1 MKLDP
6 LKSCK
11 ARRILIFSLS
21 YFPRF
26 VGGAEVAVKEITDRI
41 PPSEIEFDMIT
52 LGDGSSPTDERLGSI
67 RVYRIFNSNGWPQK
81 LAFPFAAYLKAQKL
95 AANKHYD
102 LVWAIMASYGGLAA
116 LLFKRKHPEVPVILN
131 VQEGDNFRRRN
142 GFWRPLFR
150 RIFRSADRIHAIS
163 NYLAGWARDMGAT
176 CPVNVVPNAVDFGLF
191 SKEILENDKESLKK
205 KLCKKE
211 GDVFLITTS
220 RLVEKNAVGDIID
233 SLQYLPKNV
242 KLLVLG
248 QGPLEKDLKHQTLR
262 LGLNYTDEPPVNP
275 GNRIHF
281 IGYVSHALMPAYLAI
296 SEVFVRPSLSEGL
309 GISFLEAMAA
319 GVPVVGTSVGGIPD
333 FLEEGETGVFC
344 EVKNPKNIA
353 QKVEKYLKD
362 AESREYIV
370 KKAKALVKE
379 KYQWEK
385 IVGDVKRV
393 FLESK

>member
-1 MKLDP
+1 MKP
-6 LKSCK
+6 I
-11 ARRILIFSLS
+11 RILIFSLS

-41 PPSEIEFDMIT
+41 SPSEIEFDMIT
-52 LGDGSSPTDERLGSI
+52 LGDGVSPAKETVGNVFLH
-67 RVYRIFNSNGWPQK
+67 RILKPSGWPWLAK
-81 LAFPFAAYLKAQKL
+81 LFFPFAAFRKALKLQTDRP
-95 AANKHYD
+95 YD
-102 LVWAIMASYGGLAA
+102 AVWAIMASYAGFAA
-116 LLFKRKHPEVPVILN
+116 FLFKRKNPRVPFVLN
-131 VQEGDNFRRRN
+131 IQEGDHFERRK
-142 GFWRPLFR
+142 GIFRPLFAK
-150 RIFRSADRIHAIS
+150 IFRSADRIHAIS
-163 NYLAGWARDMGAT
+163 NYLADWSRDMGAA
-176 CPVNVVPNAVDFGLF
+176 CPVEVVPNAVDFRLF
-191 SKEILENDKESLKK
+191 SEEIPKDDKESLKK

-211 GDVFLITTS
+211 EDVFLITTS

-233 SLQYLPKNV
+233 SLQYLPKNI

-248 QGPLEKDLKHQTLR
+248 QGPLETDLKCQTLR

-275 GNRIHF
+275 GNRVHF

-296 SEVFVRPSLSEGL
+296 SEIFVRPSLSEGL

-319 GVPVVGTSVGGIPD
+319 GVPVIGTPVGGIPD
-333 FLEEGETGVFC
+333 FLKEAETGLFC

-370 KKAKALVKE
+370 KKARALVKE

-385 IVGDVKRV
+385 IVGDIKRI
-393 FLESK
+393 FLELK